1 MMKYFSI
8 GEMIQSDTAK
18 KYGIDNTPGIIEEN
32 NIKRLIDEIL
42 DPIREE
48 YGSPIRVSSGYRCK
62 RLNSLVGGSN
72 TSQHMKGEAAD
83 LIPVDGDTRRLFD
96 IIRKMIKEGKIK
108 TGQLI
113 WEYGTQTKPKWV
125 HISLP
130 GKSINQVLY
139 IGVR

>member
-1 MMKYFSI
+1 MKYFSI
-8 GEMIQSDTAK
+8 RELIHSDTAK
-18 KYGIDNTPGIIEEN
+18 RLNIDNTPGIIEEN

-48 YGSPIRVSSGYRCK
+48 YGSPIRISSGYRCK

-96 IIRKMIKEGKIK
+96 VIRKMINEGKIK

>member
-1 MMKYFSI
+1 MKYFTIS
-8 GEMIQSDTAK
+8 EMVRSDTAK

-48 YGSPIRVSSGYRCK
+48 YGGPIRVSSGYRCK
-62 RLNSLVGGSN
+62 RLNSLVGGSK

-83 LIPVDGDTRRLFD
+83 LIPVDGDTKRLFD
-96 IIRKMIKEGKIK
+96 VVRRMIKEGKIK

-113 WEYGTQTKPKWV
+113 WEYGTWTKPKWV

-130 GKSINQVLY
+130 GKSVNQVLY

>member
-1 MMKYFSI
+1 MIFFIIS
-8 GEMIQSDTAK
+8 EMVRSDTAK
-18 KYGIDNTPGIIEEN
+18 KYGIDNMPGIVEEN

-48 YGSPIRVSSGYRCK
+48 YGGPIRVSSGYRCK
-62 RLNSLVGGSN
+62 RLNSLVGGSK

-83 LIPVDGDTRRLFD
+83 LIPVDGDTKRLFD
-96 IIRKMIKEGKIK
+96 VVRRMIKEGKIK
-108 TGQLI
+108 CGQLI
-113 WEYGTQTKPKWV
+113 WEYGTWTKPKWV

-139 IGVR
+139 IGVK

>member
-1 MMKYFSI
+1 MKS
-8 GEMIQSDTAK
+8 ETAR

-48 YGSPIRVSSGYRCK
+48 YGGPIRVSSGYRCK
-62 RLNSLVGGSN
+62 RLNSLVGGSK
-72 TSQHMKGEAAD
+72 TSQHMNGEAAD
-83 LIPVDGDTRRLFD
+83 LIPVDGDTKRLFD
-96 IIRKMIKEGKIK
+96 VIRRMIKEGKIK
-108 TGQLI
+108 CGQLI
-113 WEYGTQTKPKWV
+113 WEYGSWSRPKWV

-130 GKSINQVLY
+130 GKSNNQILY

>member
-8 GEMIQSDTAK
+8 RELINSDTAK

-62 RLNSLVGGSN
+62 KLNDAVGGSK

-83 LIPVDGDTRRLFD
+83 LIPVDGDTRRLFYL
-96 IIRKMIKEGKIK
+96 IKEMIDNKEIRC
-108 TGQLI
+108 GQLI